1 MIKKINNYVND
12 TEFRLD
18 LYKDRLHINNFKK
31 IISLED
37 NYISL
42 LSDKNK
48 IIIKGNNLL
57 LIKILDNEL
66 LIKGKINN
74 IEVIDE

>member
-12 TEFRLD
+12 TEFRLE
-18 LYKDRLHINNFKK
+18 LYKDKLHINNFKK

-37 NYISL
+37 NFISL
-42 LSDKNK
+42 LSNKNK
-48 IIIKGNNLL
+48 IIIKGENLL
-57 LIKILDNEL
+57 LVKILDNEL
-66 LIKGKINN
+66 LINGKIKN